1 MITDFIALIFIVLVN
16 IVLIT
21 SIFNFTR
28 DNVENSSRN
37 AIIIDVFELLVL
49 LVVILLCIQQILY
62 NVLDGASN
70 LFISILSVVFIILFW
85 SISRVPMVRNALGIK
100 VGVDYPEINNRIV
113 DNLDNDRVNE
123 NASENSNKNE
133 NENENTE
140 SCGISKPNANN
151 VAFSKYIHKGKRN
164 DFKFEELLPDYDK
177 QALDFALTKETAKD
191 YSAYNGYPDDHI
203 CSGCGCVKR
212 EDGYKFCGKF
222 IRGMGMIGCSE
233 RWGCL
238 NCKNCKNGNGNS
250 NKDYTCDNCKCHETD
265 AGYICGKIDRTNGY
279 VHKCKSECPSC
290 DRCYGAD
297 SDDLLGDAGMITADP
312 STSLNKVISYDL
324 TNKDLASLL

>member
-1 MITDFIALIFIVLVN
+1 MIIDFIALIFIVLVN
-16 IVLIT
+16 VILIT

-28 DNVENSSRN
+28 NNVENTSRN
-37 AIIIDVFELLVL
+37 TIIIDIFELLVL
-49 LVVILLCIQQILY
+49 LVVIILCFQQILY
-62 NVLDGASN
+62 NILDGASN
-70 LFISILSVVFIILFW
+70 MFISILSVVFIILFW

-100 VGVDYPEINNRIV
+100 VGVDYPDIDNRIV
-113 DNLDNDRVNE
+113 NNLDMNRE
-123 NASENSNKNE
+123 NRQNNE
-133 NENENTE
+133 NESDNT
-140 SCGISKPNANN
+140 STNTNTSTCGISKPDANN
-151 VAFSKYIHKGKRN
+151 VAFSKYVQKGDRN
-164 DFKFEELLPDYDK
+164 DFRFEKLLPDYDK
-177 QALDFALTKETAKD
+177 QSLEFALKKETKD

-203 CSGCGCVKR
+203 CSGCGCVRR

-238 NCKNCKNGNGNS
+238 NCKNCKNGKGIS
-250 NKDYTCDNCKCHETD
+250 KKDYTCDNCKCHDTD

-324 TNKDLASLL
+324 TNKDLANLL

>member
-1 MITDFIALIFIVLVN
+1 MIIDFISLIFIVLANVV
-16 IVLIT
+16 IIT

-28 DNVENSSRN
+28 NSVDNTSRN
-37 AIIIDVFELLVL
+37 TTIIDVFELLTL
-49 LVVILLCIQQILY
+49 LVVIVFCIQKVLY
-62 NVLDGASN
+62 DVFDGASN
-70 LFISILSVVFIILFW
+70 LFISILSIVFIILFW
-85 SISRVPMVRNALGIK
+85 SISRIPSVRDALGIK
-100 VGVDYPEINNRIV
+100 VGVDYPDINNRIV
-113 DNLDNDRVNE
+113 DNLDSNNSIVEENVNTY
-123 NASENSNKNE
+123 SNTG
-133 NENENTE
+133 NTDT
-140 SCGISKPNANN
+140 CGISKPNPDD
-151 VAFSKYIHKGKRN
+151 VAFSKYIQKGERN
-164 DFKFEELLPDYDK
+164 DFRFEELLPDYDK
-177 QALDFALTKETAKD
+177 KAQQAAFSRDIKD

-203 CSGCGCVKR
+203 CSGCGCVRR

-238 NCKNCKNGNGNS
+238 NCRNCNSGSRNNS
-250 NKDYTCDNCKCHETD
+250 NDYTCDNCKCHNTD

-324 TNKDLASLL
+324 KNSDLAQLL